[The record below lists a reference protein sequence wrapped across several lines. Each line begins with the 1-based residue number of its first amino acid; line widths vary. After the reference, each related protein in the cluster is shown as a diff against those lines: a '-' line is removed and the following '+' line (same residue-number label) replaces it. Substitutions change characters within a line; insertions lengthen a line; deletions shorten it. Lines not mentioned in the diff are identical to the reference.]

1 MKIAWEVREDALIYG
16 LKLIYL
22 QSKNKIKNGTV
33 YCDDETYLQFLCPD
47 DIDNLILFKIKLAS
61 ISDIII
67 GRSNGYLKNIELPI
81 EGNSC
86 ITIKYNDGLKH
97 VDLIFKRT
105 DLCEMFLSGLISVI
119 RNKDR
124 EGLTYDSD
132 LISLKRIWRQYNT
145 ELNKYLNIEQFV
157 NF

>member
-33 YCDDETYLQFLCPD
+33 YFDDKTYLQFLCPD